1 MNVAVG
7 GVSGYFP
14 DGVGNKPWS
23 NASPISVNQ
32 FYDAKSQW

>member
-14 DGVGNKPWS
+14 DGVGGKVWS
-23 NASPISVNQ
+23 NDDSHAVNA
-32 FYDAKSQW
+32 FYDA